1 MMCTTSFRWQ
11 LDTARPASRR
21 KEQGVRHI
29 AEPVKVG
36 DEAPDFALEAQ
47 DGGQVKL
54 SDFRG
59 KRAVVLFF
67 YPKDGSPGCTAE
79 ACKFRDSYES
89 FKEFGAEVFGVSSQS
104 VDSHSIFS
112 LNLGLPYRLLSD
124 EGGKV
129 RKAYGVPA
137 SLGLLPGRVTY
148 VIDRLGIV
156 RHIFS
161 SQIDV
166 EKHVDESLRI
176 LKELEAA
183 KD

>member
-1 MMCTTSFRWQ
+1 MAES
-11 LDTARPASRR
+11 
-21 KEQGVRHI
+21 VR
-29 AEPVKVG
+29 EG
-36 DEAPDFALEAQ
+36 DEAPDFLLKTQ
-47 DGGQVKL
+47 DGDDVRL

-59 KRAVVLFF
+59 KKAVVLFF

-89 FKEFGAEVFGVSSQS
+89 FKEFGAEVLGISSQS
-104 VDSHSIFS
+104 VESHSIFS

-148 VIDRLGIV
+148 VIDKQGIV
-156 RHIFS
+156 RHVFS

-176 LKELEAA
+176 LRGLEAGISGQS
-183 KD
+183 

>member
-1 MMCTTSFRWQ
+1 MT
-11 LDTARPASRR
+11 
-21 KEQGVRHI
+21 
-29 AEPVKVG
+29 EPVKVG
-36 DEAPDFALEAQ
+36 DEAPDFTLEAQ
-47 DGGQVKL
+47 DGEKVRL

-59 KRAVVLFF
+59 RNAVVLFF

-79 ACKFRDSYES
+79 ACKFRDSFQS
-89 FKEFGAEVFGVSSQS
+89 FKDFGAEVFGISSQS
-104 VDSHSIFS
+104 VESHSIFS

-148 VIDRLGIV
+148 VIDKQGIV
-156 RHIFS
+156 RHVFS
-161 SQIDV
+161 SQIDA

-176 LKELEAA
+176 LKDLETR
-183 KD
+183 KG

>member
-1 MMCTTSFRWQ
+1 MSVPIT
-11 LDTARPASRR
+11 
-21 KEQGVRHI
+21 
-29 AEPVKVG
+29 VG
-36 DEAPDFALEAQ
+36 DEAPDFTLEAQ
-47 DGGQVKL
+47 DGGEVRL

-59 KRAVVLFF
+59 KGAVILFF

-89 FKEFGAEVFGVSSQS
+89 FKEYGAEVFGISSQS
-104 VDSHSIFS
+104 AESHSIFS
-112 LNLGLPYRLLSD
+112 LNLGLPYGLLSD

-148 VIDRLGIV
+148 VIDKQGIV
-156 RHIFS
+156 RHVFS
-161 SQIDV
+161 SQIDA

-176 LKELEAA
+176 LKELDKAT
-183 KD
+183 

>member
-1 MMCTTSFRWQ
+1 MAES
-11 LDTARPASRR
+11 
-21 KEQGVRHI
+21 VR
-29 AEPVKVG
+29 EG
-36 DEAPDFALEAQ
+36 DEAPDFLLKTQ
-47 DGGQVKL
+47 DGDDVRL

-59 KRAVVLFF
+59 KKAVVLFF

-89 FKEFGAEVFGVSSQS
+89 FKEFGAEVLGISSQS
-104 VDSHSIFS
+104 VESHSIFS

-124 EGGKV
+124 VAGKV

-148 VIDRLGIV
+148 VIDKQGIV
-156 RHIFS
+156 RHVFS

-166 EKHVDESLRI
+166 DKHVDESLRI
-176 LKELEAA
+176 LRGLEA
-183 KD
+183 DHSSQS

>member
-1 MMCTTSFRWQ
+1 MAES
-11 LDTARPASRR
+11 
-21 KEQGVRHI
+21 VR
-29 AEPVKVG
+29 EG
-36 DEAPDFALEAQ
+36 DEAPDFLLKTQ
-47 DGGQVKL
+47 DGDDVRL

-59 KRAVVLFF
+59 KKAVVLFF

-89 FKEFGAEVFGVSSQS
+89 FKEFGAEVLGISSQS
-104 VDSHSIFS
+104 VESHSIFS

-148 VIDRLGIV
+148 VIDKQGIV
-156 RHIFS
+156 RHVFS

-176 LKELEAA
+176 LKGLEAD
-183 KD
+183 KSSQS